1 MKRFLSLF
9 VILIAFS
16 SCEEDI
22 KLNTP
27 GFQVVRNDVLWQ
39 ANDAR
44 AYVSPSGNLTVE
56 GLTQFEQVTLGTSST
71 NVGKYSLGTSNQSN
85 FAAYTLT
92 IDETTY
98 EFATIP
104 VPGQVSGT
112 TIVSGGTGY
121 SSDCTYNSTSGS
133 YTCTEIRETTG
144 GSGSGLM
151 VSVGTNSS
159 GAVNYIRVVA
169 PGNGYMPGDLI
180 TVTGGNLNCKFRV
193 LNVRNSNGEI
203 EITEYDSAKMTISGK
218 FKFNAVNVNSPL
230 SGQVFNFQ
238 YGEFYKVP
246 IFPEP

>member
-9 VILIAFS
+9 IILIAFS

-44 AYVSPSGNLTVE
+44 AYVSSSGNLTVE
-56 GLTQFEQVTLGTSST
+56 GLTHFEQVTLGTSST

-92 IDETTY
+92 LDGTTY
-98 EFATIP
+98 EFATTP

-121 SSDCTYNSTSGS
+121 TASTNA
-133 YTCTEIRETTG
+133 ETTG
-144 GSGSGLM
+144 GSGSGLS
-151 VSVGTNSS
+151 VSTTVNTS
-159 GAVNYIRVVA
+159 GVVTRILVVA

-180 TVTGGNLNCKFRV
+180 TVTGGNLNCRFRV

-246 IFPEP
+246 VFPEP

>member
-9 VILIAFS
+9 IILIAFS

-44 AYVSPSGNLTVE
+44 AYVSSSGNLTVE
-56 GLTQFEQVTLGTSST
+56 GLTQFEQVTLGTNST

-92 IDETTY
+92 LDGTTY

-121 SSDCTYNSTSGS
+121 TASTNA
-133 YTCTEIRETTG
+133 ETTG
-144 GSGSGLM
+144 GSGSGLS
-151 VSVGTNSS
+151 VSTTVNTS
-159 GAVNYIRVVA
+159 GVVTRILVVA

-180 TVTGGNLNCKFRV
+180 TVTGGNLNCRFRV

-246 IFPEP
+246 VFPEP